1 LPEGLYDL
9 EVEVDREKVN
19 YPVYLTGNE
28 DVSLYQTHD
37 LNKTYVEPNYIDG
50 MAGEVY
56 EILIELRGKDGFRWI
71 YEVNLNALEYTN
83 SY

>member
-1 LPEGLYDL
+1 
-9 EVEVDREKVN
+9 
-19 YPVYLTGNE
+19 
-28 DVSLYQTHD
+28 
-37 LNKTYVEPNYIDG
+37 

-56 EILIELRGKDGFRWI
+56 EILIELRGKDGLRWI